1 MKIHVEVFIASRVLE
16 HMQGTFSPH
25 DMVKFI
31 REQFKDE
38 RHGIMTHITAACV
51 ANAPLNHPYL
61 YNYLWHLR
69 QGEYRSFRPGY
80 DPLMPEKKNGRT
92 QPEREDVPEKYQYL
106 LRDE

>member
-31 REQFKDE
+31 RERFNDQ

-51 ANAPLNHPYL
+51 ANAPLNHPIVH
-61 YNYLWHLR
+61 NYLWR
-69 QGEYRSFRPGY
+69 VSPGKYRTFRPGY
-80 DPLMPEKKNGRT
+80 DPLKPEKKSART
-92 QPEREDVPEKYQYL
+92 QPDRIDVPEKYQYL
-106 LRDE
+106 LHQE